1 MICSECRKEIVED
14 EKVVFIVETTVVK
27 DFSELEMMSEGKS
40 TTLCD
45 ECFNNMWCL
54 N

>member
-14 EKVVFIVETTVVK
+14 EKVVFIVETTVVE

-40 TTLCD
+40 TILCD
-45 ECFNNMWCL
+45 KCFDKLCGA
-54 N
+54 